1 MSAVL
6 LPWRRYAAYFRD
18 RAARLLVGVIAIG
31 TRGLMLALLAVFLR
45 RMVDNAINAGTLTL
59 VWREAVVAAIIAS
72 GCALG
77 ARRTI
82 TGVTK
87 EVVSRIR
94 DDLMAKNYRLPID
107 AAECAGR
114 ISMHTV
120 IVQDTER
127 LDRVTNAV
135 LGVMLPAA
143 VSVALLMGALL
154 WVAPLF
160 GSGCALVIAL
170 FWLGRRLT
178 GSASRAKAEEFHK
191 SFAAFSRS
199 ALAGVP
205 NGAGKSTLFRLVLGL
220 LRPQQ
225 GRLLADGVAY
235 DELDLAAPRRQIG
248 FAPPTLV
255 RRLDQG

>member
-59 VWREAVVAAIIAS
+59 VWRDGLAAVVAAIIAS

-77 ARRTI
+77 ARWTI

-107 AAECAGR
+107 AAERAGR

-127 LDRVTNAV
+127 LD
-135 LGVMLPAA
+135 G
-143 VSVALLMGALL
+143 
-154 WVAPLF
+154 
-160 GSGCALVIAL
+160 
-170 FWLGRRLT
+170 
-178 GSASRAKAEEFHK
+178 
-191 SFAAFSRS
+191 
-199 ALAGVP
+199 
-205 NGAGKSTLFRLVLGL
+205 
-220 LRPQQ
+220 
-225 GRLLADGVAY
+225 
-235 DELDLAAPRRQIG
+235 
-248 FAPPTLV
+248 
-255 RRLDQG
+255 